1 MILSIVRTRDGNTQW
16 DPKPENFQ
24 KCIDTTGW
32 FGDKVN
38 R

>member
-24 KCIDTTGW
+24 KFIDTTGW
-32 FGDKVN
+32 FGDEVN